1 MTVSRIGHTP
11 LQRHLGMYYLDD
23 LDDPPADGSATVAGE
38 VRPEL
43 MGPAGSLEGGLVA
56 TLIDTAG
63 ATAAARVLDGLVAT
77 QSLTI
82 SFTSPVRVGPAVAR
96 GVPVRV
102 GKRDAVVEVHLTDA
116 GNGDRL
122 CATALLT
129 AVRIGD
135 RPSLGADGM
144 VDRG

>member
-1 MTVSRIGHTP
+1 MTQTERTGHTP
-11 LQRHLGMYYLDD
+11 LQRLLGIFYLDD
-23 LDDPPADGSATVAGE
+23 LDNPPADGSATVQGD
-38 VRPEL
+38 VREDFK
-43 MGPAGSLEGGLVA
+43 GPAGSMEGGLVA

-63 ATAAARVLDGLVAT
+63 ATAAARALDGMVAT
-77 QSLTI
+77 QSMTI
-82 SFTSPVRVGPAVAR
+82 AFLSPVRVGPAVAR

-129 AVRIGD
+129 VVRIGD
-135 RPSLGADGM
+135 RPSLGADGLASP
-144 VDRG
+144 

>member
-1 MTVSRIGHTP
+1 MYIVFLKFGPNRSQAATWMSGHNQW
-11 LQRHLGMYYLDD
+11 LQREIE
-23 LDDPPADGSATVAGE
+23 AGKI
-38 VRPEL
+38 L
-43 MGPAGSLEGGLVA
+43 LAGSLEGGLVA

-63 ATAAARVLDGLVAT
+63 ATAAARALDGMVAT
-77 QSLTI
+77 QTMTI
-82 SFTSPVRVGPAVAR
+82 SFTSPVRIGPAVAK

-129 AVRIGD
+129 VVRIGD
-135 RPSLGADGM
+135 RPSLGTDGLAA
-144 VDRG
+144 V